1 MATDG
6 NDNRI
11 QPSSRY
17 ESDHKEPHDAS
28 CCMFSWLY
36 LQLTNC
42 ENRMGVTVLKSS
54 EERGLHERALTYRYQ
69 HSHFPFLGAI
79 AMMAF
84 GMCSG
89 LAFQLHVFRK
99 VAFLTVHRRQ
109 QANGWRGL
117 GRSDS

>member
-1 MATDG
+1 MCD
-6 NDNRI
+6 R
-11 QPSSRY
+11 
-17 ESDHKEPHDAS
+17 
-28 CCMFSWLY
+28 
-36 LQLTNC
+36 
-42 ENRMGVTVLKSS
+42 LKLSGGRRCF
-54 EERGLHERALTYRYQ
+54 ELAMTYRYQ

-109 QANGWRGL
+109 QANG
-117 GRSDS
+117 